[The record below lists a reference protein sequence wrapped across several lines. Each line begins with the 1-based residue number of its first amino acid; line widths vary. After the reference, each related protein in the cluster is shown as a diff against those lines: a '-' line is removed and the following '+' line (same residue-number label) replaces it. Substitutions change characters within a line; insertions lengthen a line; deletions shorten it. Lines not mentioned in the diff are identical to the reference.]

1 MFVVSNLVQMK
12 TVLRYLMILICWLL
26 WELELG
32 AKPNDEAML
41 KQYDETIFVISNFS
55 GVDANLNETRSIQ
68 QLLNEN
74 ISGFRFYLE
83 WEKQQNQLMIKKADG
98 TSISFRQTIHEI
110 KNYLENKPEKIITL
124 FLDFSTNVNELQDIF
139 QETGINRY
147 LYSYDAQEGWAP
159 LKKMIDENKRLVV
172 FSMQEHRNSPDWL
185 LYVWNHAVEPYFS
198 IWEAPVFKGE
208 FLKGDPKNSL
218 LIYNDYNFPKKSEAP
233 KNMKFDTNQNPYL
246 IEHVKNTWTN
256 TGKTPNFILL
266 DRYENWILGVLT
278 YVRGFKTIKGTVTY
292 NTQVLDYVNWGK
304 MESQTSGKFCFPMG
318 PGDNVV
324 LIPHSPGFRFTP
336 ESVAFNEP
344 KQNVI
349 QHFVAS
355 PLQITDN
362 LEGHYTFA
370 KESRDY
376 SINGFNGKPQN
387 VNFIND
393 STRSTVA
400 VFGENSFIVLPGA
413 EEFKIRDHDFSVA
426 AWIKIKEYLPNK
438 NDYCIIGTKNNSY
451 QQGIHLLIRDQKPY
465 FGFYN
470 NDLQGKTILEPDR
483 WYHLV
488 WRYNKLSGEQAIFLN
503 GKLDSRSLGH
513 PAYKGR
519 DNLYI
524 GVAGFNWSS
533 NMNGS
538 IDNLSI
544 WSRALGEEEIWQLNK
559 EVIEIVPIKNIFIL
573 YPNLSWSGITLL
585 VATLL
590 LVLFLKFKHRLKRQP
605 SAAEK
610 IRKIDQAIIRKP
622 EANYIQLFGDFKVV
636 DKDGN
641 EITSQFTP
649 KLKQLFLIILLF
661 SKRNKNGISTQE
673 LTDIL
678 WHGHSSQS
686 AKNSRGVTIRKL
698 RLILESL
705 DSVQINFH
713 IDRWAMAF
721 GCSVYCDY
729 LECLKLLK
737 REKIHD
743 TDFNLNFYHIIQ
755 EGELFKGESYD
766 WLDDFKGFV
775 GNNIVDI
782 LQKFISE
789 LTIEHDNELI
799 LKLTDRILETDPVN
813 DQALAFKL
821 KALIKQNNYNLAKF
835 TFERF
840 CSLYEEMYGEKF
852 STKFEDLIVMS

>member
-1 MFVVSNLVQMK
+1 MK
-12 TVLRYLMILICWLL
+12 IRFRRFAILIFLICSGLAG
-26 WELELG
+26 G
-32 AKPNDEAML
+32 AKPNDEILM

-55 GVDANLNETRSIQ
+55 GVDANLNEPLAIQ
-68 QLLNEN
+68 ELLDQN
-74 ISGFRFYLE
+74 IGGFRFYLE

-98 TSISFRQTIHEI
+98 QSISFRQALKEVKTHLD
-110 KNYLENKPEKIITL
+110 NNPEKVITL
-124 FLDFSTNVNELQDIF
+124 FLDFGTNVNELSDIF
-139 QETGINRY
+139 QELGIIQY
-147 LYSYDAQEGWAP
+147 LYHYDEQEGWP
-159 LKKMIDENKRLVV
+159 TLKSMIEENRRMVV
-172 FSMQEHRNSPDWL
+172 FSMQEHRNSPEWM

-198 IWEAPVFKGE
+198 IFEAPVFKGE

-218 LIYNDYNFPKKSEAP
+218 LIYNDYNFPRKSENA
-233 KNMKFDTNQNPYL
+233 KNLQYEINQNPYL
-246 IEHVKNTWTN
+246 IEHIKNTWTN

-266 DRYENWILGVLT
+266 DRYENWILGVLS

-292 NTQVLDYVNWGK
+292 NTQILDYVNWGK
-304 MESQTSGKFCFPMG
+304 MESQTSGKYCFPVG
-318 PGDNVV
+318 PGDNMG
-324 LIPHSPGFRFTP
+324 LTPHSPGFRFTP
-336 ESVAFNEP
+336 ETVAFNEP
-344 KQNVI
+344 KQNII
-349 QHFVAS
+349 QHFVATS
-355 PLQITDN
+355 LEITDN

-370 KESRDY
+370 KESHDY

-387 VNFIND
+387 VIFADD
-393 STRSTVA
+393 STRSSVA
-400 VFGENSFIVLPGA
+400 IFGENSFIVLPGA

-426 AWIKIKEYLPNK
+426 AWIKLKEYTPDK
-438 NDYCIIGTKNNSY
+438 RDYCILGTKNNSY
-451 QQGIHLLIRDQKPY
+451 QQGIHLLIRDKKPY
-465 FGFYN
+465 FGFFN
-470 NDLQGKTILEPDR
+470 NDLQGKTILETGI

-488 WRYNKLSGEQAIFLN
+488 WRYNKLNGEQAIYLN

-519 DNLYI
+519 DDLYI

-533 NMNGS
+533 NMNGA

-544 WSRALGEEEIWQLNK
+544 WSRALGEEEIWKLNK
-559 EVIEIVPIKNIFIL
+559 EVIEIVPIHNIFIL
-573 YPNLSWSGITLL
+573 YPVLSWSGVIVILM
-585 VATLL
+585 AII
-590 LVLFLKFKHRLKRQP
+590 LFLFFKLRNRIWKQP

-610 IRKIDQAIIRKP
+610 IRRIDRAVVLKP
-622 EANYIQLFGDFKVV
+622 EANYIQLFGDFKVL

-641 EITSQFTP
+641 EITSLFTP
-649 KLKQLFLIILLF
+649 KLKQLFLIILLY

-678 WHGHSSQS
+678 WQGHSSQS

-713 IDRWAMAF
+713 VDRWAMAF
-721 GCSVYCDY
+721 GGSVYCDY

-782 LQKFISE
+782 LLKFISE
-789 LTIEHDNELI
+789 LTILHDNELI
-799 LKLTDRILETDPVN
+799 LKLADRVLETDPVN
-813 DQALAFKL
+813 DHALAYKL
-821 KALIKQNNYNLAKF
+821 KVLIKQNNYNLAKF
-835 TFERF
+835 TFDRF
-840 CSLYEEMYGEKF
+840 GLLYEEMYGEKF
-852 STKFEDLIVMS
+852 SGKFDDLAAS

>member
-1 MFVVSNLVQMK
+1 MINGFHRIAILTCCFFVVLTLSAK
-12 TVLRYLMILICWLL
+12 TSEEILM
-26 WELELG
+26 
-32 AKPNDEAML
+32 

-55 GVDANLNETRSIQ
+55 GVDANLNETRNIQ
-68 QLLNEN
+68 ELLDQN
-74 ISGFRFYLE
+74 IGGFRFYLE
-83 WEKQQNQLMIKKADG
+83 WEKQKNQLMIKKADG
-98 TSISFRQTIHEI
+98 ASISLRQTMHEI
-110 KNYLENKPEKIITL
+110 KNYLENKPDKILTL
-124 FLDFSTNVNELQDIF
+124 FLDFSTNINELNDIF
-139 QETGINRY
+139 QELGINQY
-147 LYSYDAQEGWAP
+147 LYTYDAKEGWEP
-159 LKKMIDENKRLVV
+159 IKTMLEKNKRLVV

-185 LYVWNHAVEPYFS
+185 HYVWNHAVEPYFS

-218 LIYNDYNFPKKSEAP
+218 LIYNDYNFPRKRDS
-233 KNMKFDTNQNPYL
+233 FDNIKYETNQNPYL
-246 IEHVKNTWTN
+246 IEHIKNTWTN
-256 TGKTPNFILL
+256 TGKTPNFIML
-266 DRYENWILGVLT
+266 DRYEGWIVGIVSYL
-278 YVRGFKTIKGTVTY
+278 RGFKYIKGSVTY
-292 NTQVLDYVNWGK
+292 NTQILDYVNWEKTG
-304 MESQTSGKFCFPMG
+304 SLTSGKYCFPVG
-318 PGDNVV
+318 PGDN
-324 LIPHSPGFRFTP
+324 LTLSPKSPGFRFTP
-336 ESVAFNEP
+336 ETVTFNEP
-344 KQNVI
+344 NQSII
-349 QHFVAS
+349 QHFVATS
-355 PLQITDN
+355 MEITDN

-370 KESRDY
+370 RESHDF
-376 SINGFNGKPQN
+376 SINGFDGKSYN
-387 VNFIND
+387 VKFTND

-400 VFGENSFIVLPGA
+400 LFSDKNYIVLPGA
-413 EEFKIRDHDFSVA
+413 ESFKIRDHDFTVA
-426 AWIKIKEYLPNK
+426 AWVKIKEYLPNK
-438 NDYCIIGTKNNSY
+438 EDYCILGTKTSSY
-451 QQGIHLLIRDQKPY
+451 QQGIHLLIRNQKPY

-470 NDLQGKTILEPDR
+470 NDLKGKTSLEAGK

-524 GVAGFNWSS
+524 GLAGFSWSS
-533 NMNGS
+533 YMNGS

-544 WSRALGEEEIWQLNK
+544 WSRDLGEEEIWGLSR
-559 EVIEIVPIKNIFIL
+559 EVIEIVPIKNLFIL
-573 YPNLSWSGITLL
+573 YPILSRSL
-585 VATLL
+585 VAIFIILL
-590 LVLFLKFKHRLKRQP
+590 LGFAYLKIPFLRFKKQT
-605 SAAEK
+605 STADK
-610 IRKIDQAIIRKP
+610 IRNIENAIIHKP
-622 EANYIQLFGDFKVV
+622 DANYIQLFGDFKVL
-636 DKDGN
+636 DKDGH

-649 KLKQLFLIILLF
+649 KLKQLFLIILLY
-661 SKRNKNGISTQE
+661 SQRNKNGISTKE

-678 WHGHSSQS
+678 WLGHSSQS

-713 IDRWAMAF
+713 VDRWSMAF
-721 GCSVYCDY
+721 SGNVYCDY
-729 LECLKLLK
+729 VECLKLLK

-766 WLDDFKGFV
+766 WLDDFKGSV

-782 LQKFISE
+782 LLKFISE

-835 TFERF
+835 TFDRF
-840 CSLYEEMYGEKF
+840 CMLYEEMYGEKF
-852 STKFEDLIVMS
+852 SRKFDEFVSF

>member
-1 MFVVSNLVQMK
+1 MK
-12 TVLRYLMILICWLL
+12 SVLRCSVILICWLSL
-26 WELELG
+26 GLELG
-32 AKPNDEAML
+32 AKPNDEVLL

-55 GVDANLNETRSIQ
+55 GVDANLNETRSIK
-68 QLLNEN
+68 QLLDEN

-98 TSISFRQTIHEI
+98 TSIPFRQTIDEI
-110 KNYLENKPEKIITL
+110 KKYLENKPEKIFTL

-139 QETGINRY
+139 QETGINQY
-147 LYSYDAQEGWAP
+147 LYSYDQQEGWTP
-159 LKKMIDENKRLVV
+159 IKTMIEENKRLVV

-185 LYVWNHAVEPYFS
+185 LYVWEHAVEPYFS

-218 LIYNDYNFPKKSEAP
+218 LIYNDYNFPKKSETP
-233 KNMKFDTNQNPYL
+233 KNLKFDTNQNPYL

-266 DRYENWILGVLT
+266 DRYEKWILGVLT
-278 YVRGFKTIKGTVTY
+278 YVRGFNTIKGTVTY
-292 NTQVLDYVNWGK
+292 NTQVLDYVNWEK
-304 MESQTSGKFCFPMG
+304 MESQTSGKFCFPVG

-324 LIPHSPGFRFTP
+324 LIPRSPGFRFTP
-336 ESVAFNEP
+336 ESVTFNEP
-344 KQNVI
+344 KQNII

-387 VNFIND
+387 VKFLND

-438 NDYCIIGTKNNSY
+438 DDYCIIGTKTNSY
-451 QQGIHLLIRDQKPY
+451 QQGIHLLIRDKKPY

-470 NDLQGKTILEPDR
+470 NDVQGNTILEPDR

-503 GKLDSRSLGH
+503 GKLDCRSLGH

-533 NMNGS
+533 NMNGA

-559 EVIEIVPIKNIFIL
+559 EVIEIVPIKNIFVL
-573 YPNLSWSGITLL
+573 YPVLSWSGIILIVLSLL
-585 VATLL
+585 S
-590 LVLFLKFKHRLKRQP
+590 VLFFRFKHHLRRKP
-605 SAAEK
+605 SIAEK

-622 EANYIQLFGDFKVV
+622 ESNYIQLFGDFKVL
-636 DKDGN
+636 DKNGI

-721 GCSVYCDY
+721 SGSVYCDY
-729 LECLKLLK
+729 IECLKLLK

-789 LTIEHDNELI
+789 LILENDHELI

-813 DQALAFKL
+813 DQALAYKL
-821 KALIKQNNYNLAKF
+821 KTLIKQNNYNLAKF
-835 TFERF
+835 TYERF
-840 CSLYEEMYGEKF
+840 CTLYEEMYGEKF
-852 STKFEDLIVMS
+852 SSRFEDLIAMS